1 MCGSL
6 HPLHLRKSASH
17 FVNVSDLCNLGTN
30 KEERKMSMVALLLL
44 VGCVVVGTAV
54 AALIYLFLRER
65 DT

>member
-1 MCGSL
+1 
-6 HPLHLRKSASH
+6 
-17 FVNVSDLCNLGTN
+17 
-30 KEERKMSMVALLLL
+30 MVALLLL